1 MVPKIIAHRGISVYK
16 VPENTIP
23 ALREALELGFAA
35 EADVQK
41 LKDRRKVLFH
51 DDFMPGESDRD
62 LNGGGFFLPSGKKP
76 VTECTLDELLLQT
89 RFDSTRHEAILAK
102 QAGEPVQL
110 KISKDTPRIAT
121 LEELIELVKEFPN
134 STIFLEIKR
143 QDKAALYD
151 DGLEKEIIEM
161 IVDNGLQNNFMI
173 QSFNEHSLR
182 NSKND
187 KGIPLGALVYSGNP
201 MKPLDF
207 DKADK
212 LKSEIGVSYWNPT
225 FNETDGTLTST
236 IAPLKLNIASWV
248 WPENK
253 RTELIEAERLLKLGV
268 NLITNQARE
277 VQRLIQA

>member
-1 MVPKIIAHRGISVYK
+1 MMIPKIIAHRGISVYE
-16 VPENTIP
+16 VAENTLP
-23 ALREALELGFAA
+23 ALRQALELGFTA
-35 EADVQK
+35 ETDVQI
-41 LKDRRKVLFH
+41 LKDRKYVLFH
-51 DDFMPGESDRD
+51 DDFIPGEGDKD

-76 VTECTLDELLLQT
+76 VAECTLDELLLQT
-89 RFDSTRHEAILAK
+89 RFDRARHEAILAQ
-102 QAGEPVQL
+102 QAAEPVQL

-121 LEELIELVKEFPN
+121 LKELIELVKEFPN

-187 KGIPLGALVYSGNP
+187 KGIPLGALVYKDSP
-201 MKPLDF
+201 MKPFDL
-207 DKADK
+207 DKADR
-212 LKSEIGVSYWNPT
+212 LKNEIGISYWNPT
-225 FNETDGTLTST
+225 FSETNE
-236 IAPLKLNIASWV
+236 ALKLQTDRVGLKIASWV

-253 RTELIEAERLLKLGV
+253 KTELIETGRLSKLGV

-277 VQRLIQA
+277 VQRLI